1 MNPRRWSRGSVVS
14 FGLWSLTL
22 QTIVLAPVRTA
33 EPSSRDGADSGPRVR
48 LPAGLAAITV
58 NQAIEGAKRKLAKA
72 ECQAVLNEFTDASG
86 HSLAVILLEREKTA
100 PQYLG
105 ELVFYDGREV
115 ARCQKLETAAVTTPG
130 SRVIFICSS
139 VLLRAAQRGGAAE
152 NIIIHDMLD
161 SLGLRE
167 NPPSS
172 YEITAAVTNRCR

>member
-1 MNPRRWSRGSVVS
+1 MNPRRWSSGSVVS

-22 QTIVLAPVRTA
+22 QTIVLRPVRTA
-33 EPSSRDGADSGPRVR
+33 EPSSRNGADSGSRVR

-86 HSLAVILLEREKTA
+86 HSLAAILLEREKTA

-115 ARCQKLETAAVTTPG
+115 ARCQKLETAAVTTPATSAARSALRSG
-130 SRVIFICSS
+130 FVSSTTGVAPLSRAMRRYRSS
-139 VLLRAAQRGGAAE
+139 RRTL
-152 NIIIHDMLD
+152 
-161 SLGLRE
+161 
-167 NPPSS
+167 
-172 YEITAAVTNRCR
+172 